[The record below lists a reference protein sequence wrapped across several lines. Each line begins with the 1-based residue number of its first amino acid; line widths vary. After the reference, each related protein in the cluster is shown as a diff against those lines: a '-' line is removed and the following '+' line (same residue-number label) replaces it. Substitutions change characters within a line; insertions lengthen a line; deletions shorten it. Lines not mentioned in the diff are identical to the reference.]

1 MQMADDDRSGKKAR
15 AVKAPKI
22 EELQKGGKA
31 KKTGTA
37 GTAKVAKGR
46 DAVLDLADAIA
57 ELPAAAS
64 TNEVITAFNQLV
76 KLYDGVIVVSAGC
89 AQGEWRWRRQAGAAA
104 RVWHSAHHCF
114 FFFLVVVRAHCEC
127 RPTWASAMR

>member
-1 MQMADDDRSGKKAR
+1 MK
-15 AVKAPKI
+15 VIKI
-22 EELQKGGKA
+22 AELQKGGKV

-46 DAVLDLADAIA
+46 DTVLDLADAIA

-76 KLYDGVIVVSAGC
+76 KLYDGVIVVREQRTAR
-89 AQGEWRWRRQAGAAA
+89 AQTERR
-104 RVWHSAHHCF
+104 
-114 FFFLVVVRAHCEC
+114 E
-127 RPTWASAMR
+127 

>member
-22 EELQKGGKA
+22 EELQKGGKV

-46 DAVLDLADAIA
+46 DAVLDLADAIH
-57 ELPAAAS
+57 ELPAAPS
-64 TNEVITAFNQLV
+64 TNNVITAFNNLV
-76 KLYDGVIVVSAGC
+76 HHYDGVIVVSVHEQR
-89 AQGEWRWRRQAGAAA
+89 AQAE
-104 RVWHSAHHCF
+104 
-114 FFFLVVVRAHCEC
+114 
-127 RPTWASAMR
+127 